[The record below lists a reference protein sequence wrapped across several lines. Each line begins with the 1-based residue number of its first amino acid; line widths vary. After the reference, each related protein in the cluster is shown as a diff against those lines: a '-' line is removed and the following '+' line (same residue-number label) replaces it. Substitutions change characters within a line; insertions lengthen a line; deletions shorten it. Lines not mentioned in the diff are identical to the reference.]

1 MRKSSNYNEKE
12 KSKEECNIQS
22 EKNEQ
27 LINNNKRY
35 LDEPI
40 EEEVKDNPY
49 NESESSRED
58 DLPVKEGLFNE
69 PKSVIKGL
77 SLAFVFFSV
86 IIYSVLYMLTPEQS
100 ANLIFV
106 GNYDTA
112 MFNNAFCSQSNSKN
126 NFYKLD
132 EIKIRENLILMNIS
146 LHCISNISTI
156 NNYLN
161 LYVISEGKEQI
172 INRVYVENEKISKDI
187 YVGINKENI
196 DVIYNDYKINDF
208 PFWLCLY
215 NKENFDMRNIT
226 SDYLLNYI

>member
-1 MRKSSNYNEKE
+1 MRKSSYNNEKE
-12 KSKEECNIQS
+12 ISKEECNIQT
-22 EKNEQ
+22 ENNEQ
-27 LINNNKRY
+27 LINNNQRY
-35 LDEPI
+35 MEEYI

-58 DLPVKEGLFNE
+58 DLPIKEGLFNE
-69 PKSVIKGL
+69 TASVIKGL

-86 IIYSVLYMLTPEQS
+86 IIYSVLYMLTPEKS

-106 GNYDTA
+106 GNYDSTL
-112 MFNNAFCSQSNSKN
+112 FNDTFCSKIISKN
-126 NFYKLD
+126 NFFKLD
-132 EIKIRENLILMNIS
+132 EIKIRENLIIMNIS
-146 LHCISNISTI
+146 LHCVNNV
-156 NNYLN
+156 NNYLSI
-161 LYVISEGKEQI
+161 YIIIEGKGHI
-172 INRVYVENEKISKDI
+172 INRVFVENEKMSKDI

-226 SDYLLNYI
+226 SDYLMSFL